1 MRIDSFF
8 KKICHYFTI
17 TRLFWTV
24 VISISC
30 WNMSS
35 IFILMFKRYLSDSI
49 SISVETSFLR
59 WSNTFPSVTLCLS
72 KNRSNTEVMD
82 YVNQHNINYIKNIHN
97 YLFVTPTNINI
108 KENYCKGLNSTCGVN
123 IHIARKQLLTQ
134 VCESIITGVTFLDD
148 EHKCEKIFKF
158 HDLEMGYC
166 FLANNIIDYHN
177 LDELPLRFGSFGAR
191 KSLKMFLKPASF
203 WRYEMYVHSNE
214 DIPYFGL
221 LSHTLGQ
228 DHIKYTYNMEEMQ
241 NSVEVID
248 ESFKTRKCKSPHD
261 VIYGS
266 FYHYSFST
274 CMTDLRIVLEV
285 KYCNCTLFTSPKKY
299 FNYFCDIHGMVCVSK
314 ADITSKAKQIAREK
328 YICYPSC
335 SELKLQFV
343 GSAEI
348 KKSSQAGFALI
359 EIELQN
365 TPSLRYI
372 RSVTQTHLDLVVS
385 AGGVIG
391 LFIGA
396 SILSAIECTYFFF
409 KKSFIM

>member
-123 IHIARKQLLTQ
+123 IHIARKQ
-134 VCESIITGVTFLDD
+134 
-148 EHKCEKIFKF
+148 
-158 HDLEMGYC
+158 
-166 FLANNIIDYHN
+166 
-177 LDELPLRFGSFGAR
+177 
-191 KSLKMFLKPASF
+191 
-203 WRYEMYVHSNE
+203 MYVHSNE